1 MPAGHFERVF
11 ESSRMLRNS
20 IVWTIVI
27 LLLAG
32 CSKTPEPPKQVPH
45 SFYGTFGD
53 VNDDVSLTL
62 KVEQDAGNLKGTYR
76 FDRPG
81 KKFDGEFTGTTAGSD
96 GHISLAIPEDIQK
109 RLAWTPTIELELNLG
124 DISVAELSQK
134 FTAAGQ
140 TMPKKLRDRGSV
152 PQLGGWATYQENGQ
166 DKKKLIVL
174 YNLVAD

>member
-1 MPAGHFERVF
+1 MVKHVV
-11 ESSRMLRNS
+11 LCCL
-20 IVWTIVI
+20 VLT
-27 LLLAG
+27 LALG
-32 CSKTPEPPKQVPH
+32 CSKTPEPPKQIP
-45 SFYGTFGD
+45 STFYGTFGD
-53 VNDDVSLTL
+53 VNDDISLTL

-76 FDRPG
+76 IDRPG

-96 GHISLAIPEDIQK
+96 VHISLAIPEDIQK

-124 DISVAELSQK
+124 EIGVAELSQK

-152 PQLGGWATYQENGQ
+152 PQLGGWANYQENGQ

-174 YNLVAD
+174 YNLVADEPKS